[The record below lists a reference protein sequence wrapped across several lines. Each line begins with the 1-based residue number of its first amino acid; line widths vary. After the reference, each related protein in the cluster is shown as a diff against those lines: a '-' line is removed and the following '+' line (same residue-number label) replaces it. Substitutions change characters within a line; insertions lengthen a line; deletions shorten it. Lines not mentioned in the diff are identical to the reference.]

1 MTLADPALRKLV
13 EPLRD
18 AAIGEILEAMARELE
33 DEADVVPE
41 PEIRDAEGKITR
53 SGPLNLPSRG
63 DLLVTKE
70 GRTLVRR
77 IEGGPPEGT
86 KSLVVQAG
94 RNFEADLRPFRWDA
108 AVMTIFAKQR
118 APNWAPLRRWFLE
131 WFQSRYSEVAPDL
144 YGAVHRLD
152 GPREV
157 KGGWEFTVDFGS
169 APAGCLV
176 DLITAVAAT
185 GASRMRIDQE

>member
-1 MTLADPALRKLV
+1 MTLADPALRQMV

-18 AAIGEILEAMARELE
+18 AAIGEILEVMARELE
-33 DEADVVPE
+33 RDADVVPE
-41 PEIRDAEGKITR
+41 PELRDAEGKITR
-53 SGPLNLPSRG
+53 GGPLNLPSRG
-63 DLLVTKE
+63 DLRVTKE

-77 IEGGPPEGT
+77 VEGGPPVVK
-86 KSLVVQAG
+86 KSLIVQLG
-94 RNFEADLRPFRWDA
+94 RGFEADLRPFRWDA
-108 AVMTIFAKQR
+108 AVVTVFAKQPQ
-118 APNWAPLRRWFLE
+118 PNWAPLRRWFLE

-157 KGGWEFTVDFGS
+157 KGGWAFTIDFGS

-176 DLITAVAAT
+176 DLITAVAET
-185 GASRMRIDQE
+185 GATRMRIDQG

>member
-1 MTLADPALRKLV
+1 MTLADPALRQMV

-33 DEADVVPE
+33 AEADVLPE
-41 PEIRDAEGKITR
+41 PELRDAEGKVAR
-53 SGPLNLPSRG
+53 GGSLNLPSRG

-77 IEGGPPEGT
+77 IEGGPPAIER
-86 KSLVVQAG
+86 SLVVQVG
-94 RNFEADLRPFRWDA
+94 RGFEADLRPFRWDE
-108 AVMTIFAKQR
+108 AVMTVFANQTQ
-118 APNWAPLRRWFLE
+118 PNWAPLRRWFLE

-144 YGAVHRLD
+144 YGAVHRLE

-157 KGGWEFTVDFGS
+157 KGGWAFLVDFGS

-176 DLITAVAAT
+176 DLITAVAET
-185 GASRMRIDQE
+185 GASRMRIGQE